1 MTTRNTARVLGKAFT
16 VALIAAASISTSSA
30 QAQDH
35 RASHDRDRY
44 QTPHYVYD
52 DRYHHGHYYPAIGY
66 CVPTLP
72 VGNVG
77 VTLGRGRFFFHA
89 GVWYQPG
96 ACGYVVARPPIG
108 IVVPVL
114 PPGYA
119 TVWAGG
125 IPYYYANDIF
135 YAQGPGGYI
144 VAAPPPAQAI
154 QVPAVQLQ
162 PPLAPAPQ
170 AGASP
175 GAPNQ
180 PAPAT
185 WYYCESAKSYYPY
198 VATCNEGWRSVP
210 ASPPP
215 PR

>member
-1 MTTRNTARVLGKAFT
+1 MNKIPQS
-16 VALIAAASISTSSA
+16 IAAIAVVSLATFAIIPA
-30 QAQDH
+30 QAQE
-35 RASHDRDRY
+35 RRPSHDHDRY
-44 QTPHYVYD
+44 QTRHWVYD

-77 VTLGRGRFFFHA
+77 ISYGRGRFFFHA

-96 ACGYVVARPPIG
+96 ACGYVVARPPVG
-108 IVVPVL
+108 IIVPVL

-125 IPYYYANDIF
+125 VPYYYANEIY
-135 YAQGPGGYI
+135 YAQAPGGYV
-144 VAAPPPAQAI
+144 VAAPPAQAA
-154 QVPAVQLQ
+154 PAPAGQPQ
-162 PPLAPAPQ
+162 PPVAPPPQ
-170 AGASP
+170 AGATP
-175 GAPNQ
+175 GAPSQ
-180 PAPAT
+180 STPGT
-185 WYYCESAKSYYPY
+185 WYYCDSPKGYYPY
-198 VATCNEGWRSVP
+198 VSTCNEGWRSVP